1 LLLAAAA
8 LVATVAG
15 CATAPS
21 RGGGAVAPG
30 GGARG
35 VEHERRGPIQ
45 EGRASYYSD
54 AFAGRRT
61 ASGERYDP
69 ERMTAAHPTLP
80 LGTRIRVTRVDD
92 GRSVDVRVNDRCG
105 CGGGRIVDLS
115 RRAARH
121 LNMIHAGVVPV
132 RIEVLRN

>member
-1 LLLAAAA
+1 
-8 LVATVAG
+8 VAG
-15 CATAPS
+15 CATAPTRS
-21 RGGGAVAPG
+21 GGAATPA

-35 VEHERRGPIQ
+35 VEHERRGPVQ

-69 ERMTAAHPTLP
+69 ERMTAAHQTLP

-92 GRSVDVRVNDRCG
+92 GRSVEVRVNDRCG
-105 CGGGRIVDLS
+105 CGGGRIVNLS
-115 RRAARH
+115 R
-121 LNMIHAGVVPV
+121 
-132 RIEVLRN
+132 

>member
-1 LLLAAAA
+1 MLLAAAT
-8 LVATVAG
+8 LVAAVAG

-30 GGARG
+30 PHV
-35 VEHERRGPIQ
+35 VEHERRGPVQ

-69 ERMTAAHPTLP
+69 ERMTAAHQTLP

-92 GRSVDVRVNDRCG
+92 GRSVEVRVNDRCG